1 MPRINQHTGV
11 LGARLAA
18 HLLRRAT
25 YGPTKQQ
32 ILDFATKTPAE
43 ALNILLNSTALTS
56 KPVDPANAATSATW
70 VDLDGWNLPANS
82 TDDVSLR
89 QYVVSWMLDE
99 TRKDTTLRSKMRFFL
114 HQNWMVDD
122 ECWNSKDLY
131 DHIKLLDFYAL
142 GSYKELAKKMCT
154 DNRMSIFLN
163 NNSNTGSNPNENFG
177 REFLE
182 LFTITKGP
190 QIAAG
195 NYTNYTENDIKE
207 ASKVFSGWR
216 YRMNNTIVDATTGIR
231 RNAPEQWN
239 HNTGSKTFSAA
250 LTGTGAT
257 VTIAGTNTQAGMETE
272 LNSFVNLVF
281 GNINCAKAIA
291 RKLYR
296 FFVHRNITA
305 AIETDIITP
314 IANALY
320 DNNSANN
327 YNLGAAVRLLLE
339 SEHFYDLD
347 DSIATDNRV
356 GAMIKSPLELI
367 FQTCNFFGLDPHT
380 YTGANPWTI
389 WSDFY
394 SNSVRYSFCKN
405 ADMYIFNAPTVAG
418 YPAYYLAPK
427 YDKFWFD
434 TSSITQRYFVA
445 KCVLE
450 DKRHPYQSW
459 GRFGV
464 KLDIVQWVRNTNNIS
479 DPTVAATIVNE
490 MVDYLLPESITAT
503 RRTYFT
509 TILLGNLSQANWAT
523 EWNLAVTNNN
533 FTNVRGRLE
542 KLLKAILY
550 SQEYQLK

>member
-1 MPRINQHTGV
+1 MPRITQHTGV
-11 LGARLAA
+11 LGNRLAA

-32 ILDFATKTPAE
+32 ILDFASKTPSQ
-43 ALNILLNSTALTS
+43 ALDALLNSTALTT
-56 KPVDPANAATSATW
+56 KPIDPANAATSTTW
-70 VDLDGWNLPANS
+70 VDLDGWTLPANS
-82 TDDVSLR
+82 TDDVGLR
-89 QYVVSWMLDE
+89 QYVISWMLDE
-99 TRKDTTLRSKMRFFL
+99 TRKDTTLRSKLRFFL

-163 NNSNTGSNPNENFG
+163 GNSNTGGNPNENFG

-207 ASKVFSGWR
+207 AAKVFSGWQ
-216 YRMNNTIVDATTGIR
+216 YTINNTITDTTTGLR
-231 RNAPEQWN
+231 RANAN
-239 HNTGSKTFSAA
+239 VGRHNQGNKTFSSA

-257 VTIAGTNTQAGMETE
+257 ATITGTNTQAGMATE
-272 LNSFVNLVF
+272 ISNFVNLVF

-296 FFVHRNITA
+296 FFVHRNITT
-305 AIETDIITP
+305 AIENDIITP
-314 IANALY
+314 VANALY

-327 YNLGAAVRLLLE
+327 YNLAAAVRLLLE

-347 DSIATDNRV
+347 DSITTDNRV
-356 GAMIKSPLELI
+356 GAMVKSPLELL
-367 FQTCNFFGLDPHT
+367 FQACNFFNLSPHT
-380 YTGANPWTI
+380 YTGATPWTI

-427 YDKFWFD
+427 FDRFWFD

-445 KCVLE
+445 KCLLE
-450 DKRHPYQSW
+450 DLRHPYQSW

-464 KLDIVQWVRNTNNIS
+464 KLDFVQWVRNTNNIS
-479 DPTVAATIVNE
+479 NPSIAATLVNE
-490 MVDYLLPESITAT
+490 LVDYLLPETITAT
-503 RRTYFT
+503 RRAYFT
-509 TILLGNLSQANWAT
+509 NIVTNNLSQANWAS
-523 EWNLAVTNNN
+523 EWSTAVTNNN
-533 FTNVRGRLE
+533 FTNVKPRLE